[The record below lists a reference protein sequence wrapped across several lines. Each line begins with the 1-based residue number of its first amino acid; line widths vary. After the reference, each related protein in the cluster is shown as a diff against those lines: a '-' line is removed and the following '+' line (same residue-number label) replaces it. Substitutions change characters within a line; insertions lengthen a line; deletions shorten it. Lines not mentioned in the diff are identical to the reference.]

1 MRRSRTLA
9 LLLLVLFGVAVLLHV
24 LRSPT
29 LQPAAP
35 RTSATGTSVQR
46 LPPPIRAAPASAP
59 AVSPAEAARI
69 DDSAA
74 RFNRRLRC
82 TQARLLLG
90 RTAPPEVL
98 AALCDRKPL
107 NALKILLP
115 LAEAGDLHAL
125 KVLAFLAE
133 GGSCNTRTPIT
144 AASREILVSLARTRG
159 AAPETL
165 RRLDDVLAE
174 EQAGP
179 TPDELEACRESL
191 SELKKL
197 HSGFPRQVSD
207 TLGRPE
213 QTLRGE
219 NELDVEIEF
228 ERKTLVHGDADGEE
242 DLAIDLLKKGTPDSQ
257 AEAMALLR
265 AAAATLPSARSR
277 LADCLLRGCPTPASD
292 LTEARQLLRDA
303 AAAGDL
309 SALLTLAGPT
319 DPSHA
324 DSDPS
329 LPPPERYAWAQ
340 FLQRLNAAGC
350 FGAAQYST
358 WATSGEAPGRQSSLL
373 AMSPADASAAQTRAA
388 ALIAAQLDRTRQL
401 LGCE

>member
-1 MRRSRTLA
+1 
-9 LLLLVLFGVAVLLHV
+9 
-24 LRSPT
+24 
-29 LQPAAP
+29 
-35 RTSATGTSVQR
+35 
-46 LPPPIRAAPASAP
+46 
-59 AVSPAEAARI
+59 
-69 DDSAA
+69 
-74 RFNRRLRC
+74 
-82 TQARLLLG
+82 
-90 RTAPPEVL
+90 VL

-125 KVLAFLAE
+125 KVLAFLGE

-191 SELKKL
+191 SELKK
-197 HSGFPRQVSD
+197 
-207 TLGRPE
+207 
-213 QTLRGE
+213 
-219 NELDVEIEF
+219 F

-292 LTEARQLLRDA
+292 PTEARQLLRDA

-309 SALLTLAGPT
+309 SALLTLAGST

-373 AMSPADASAAQTRAA
+373 AMSPADASAAQSRAA